1 MTLLK
6 GTQEGILTL
15 VPWWP
20 EASVVTLQRL
30 LSERLDSS
38 LSPISRGLLHSEA
51 GDLVQHKQIRKV
63 GRHRRPGVV
72 H

>member
-6 GTQEGILTL
+6 GTKEGILTL

-20 EASVVTLQRL
+20 EASVVTLKKL

-38 LSPISRGLLHSEA
+38 LSLVSRGLLHSEA
-51 GDLVQHKQIRKV
+51 GDLVQHK
-63 GRHRRPGVV
+63 
-72 H
+72 

>member
-20 EASVVTLQRL
+20 EASVVTLKKL

-38 LSPISRGLLHSEA
+38 LSLVSRGLLHSEA
-51 GDLVQHKQIRKV
+51 GDLVQHKQI
-63 GRHRRPGVV
+63 
-72 H
+72 